1 MGKGEEDRRINKCR
15 PSYFLR
21 HAPLTHLLR
30 RRRPYIGR
38 CGVWLIFIGGLNST
52 KERYPP
58 PLQLFITGLANKR
71 RALEV
76 RRTNFFWNAR
86 RNMMISS
93 TLLTLNPLSRKTNK
107 THSLAPLPYTLHQ
120 AKDHAPPLFE
130 ICQLAACNYSFE
142 SAKFV
147 PVNCKLF
154 LATCDVSI
162 ACTRL
167 IGWTWCS
174 LTFRNLF
181 IFALITTE
189 LCAISNLFLGKSR
202 QKKIA

>member
-1 MGKGEEDRRINKCR
+1 MKGRKIATQMGKGEEDRRINKCR

-107 THSLAPLPYTLHQ
+107 THSLAPLPYTLRQ
-120 AKDHAPPLFE
+120 AKDHHLCFKSANQRHAITASKVPFFFR
-130 ICQLAACNYSFE
+130 QL
-142 SAKFV
+142 
-147 PVNCKLF
+147 
-154 LATCDVSI
+154 
-162 ACTRL
+162 
-167 IGWTWCS
+167 
-174 LTFRNLF
+174 
-181 IFALITTE
+181 
-189 LCAISNLFLGKSR
+189 
-202 QKKIA
+202 